1 MRTLNRYLARELVGA
16 ILLVFA
22 ALLMLFAFFDLLHE
36 LGDVGK
42 KGSYSLGF
50 AVLHVLLSVP
60 GHVYELFPIA
70 ALIGATFALA
80 QLSAH
85 SEFTV
90 IRVSGVSVQRMALSL
105 VRVGAVFAAV
115 NFAFGEFVAPPS
127 ERLAQQLRVRA
138 TSNVVAQEFRSGLW
152 VKDELSFINVSQVLP
167 DATLLGIKI
176 YEFDNHH
183 RLRTISFA
191 RQGEFESNHRWR
203 LSDVVQTR
211 FNDTRV
217 SVQTLATA
225 EWHSVL
231 KPDIL
236 AVLLVNPEQMSAVSL
251 YSYIQH
257 LNENRQKTV
266 RYEIALWTKLVYP
279 LTVLVMMVLALPF
292 AIYQTRT
299 VGVGT
304 KIFAGIMLGL
314 SFYLVSRLSANLGAI
329 NDWPPVVSALLPT
342 LLYFGAAMGMMWWVE
357 KR

>member
-1 MRTLNRYLARELVGA
+1 MRTLDRYLGRETVGA
-16 ILLVFA
+16 TALVFA

-42 KGSYSLGF
+42 GNYNLGY
-50 AVLHVLLSVP
+50 AVLYVLLSVP
-60 GHVYELFPIA
+60 GNVYELFPIA
-70 ALIGATFALA
+70 ALIGAIFALA

-90 IRVSGVSVQRMALSL
+90 MRVSGVSIQRTALSL
-105 VRVGAVFAAV
+105 VRVGLAFVAV
-115 NFAFGEFVAPPS
+115 NFLFGEFIAPPS
-127 ERLAQQLRVRA
+127 DRLAQQLRVRA

-152 VKDELSFINVSQVLP
+152 VKDERSFINVNQVLP
-167 DATLLGIKI
+167 DATLLGVKI
-176 YEFDNHH
+176 FEFDEAH
-183 RLRTISFA
+183 RLRSISFA
-191 RQGEFESNHRWR
+191 RQGEFERDNRWW
-203 LSDVVQTR
+203 LTDVVQTR
-211 FNDTRV
+211 FEDARV
-217 SVQTLATA
+217 SVETIHKA
-225 EWHSVL
+225 EWRSVL

-236 AVLLVNPEQMSAVSL
+236 SVLLVNPEQMSALSL
-251 YSYIQH
+251 YSYVRH
-257 LNENRQKTV
+257 LEENKQKTV

-299 VGVGT
+299 VGVGA

-329 NDWPPVVSALLPT
+329 NDWPPAVSALLPT
-342 LLYFGAAMGMMWWVE
+342 LLYLGAAMGMMWWVE